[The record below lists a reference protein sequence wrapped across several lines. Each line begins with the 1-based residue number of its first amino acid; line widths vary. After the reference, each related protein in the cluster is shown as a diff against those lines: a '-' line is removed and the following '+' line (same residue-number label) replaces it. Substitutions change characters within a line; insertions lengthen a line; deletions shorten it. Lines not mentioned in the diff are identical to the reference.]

1 MKRILCAV
9 LCLTVLL
16 SGMSLPVAADTR
28 AGGAI
33 AGLEDKLQ
41 YSVAL
46 TDDGYIGIPVDIYTY
61 HNGNTTDQTPIILYV
76 INTNTERI
84 GTDSDFT
91 IVNEMVNEKG
101 YIVVVLD
108 YKGAAAAVSPDL
120 DWSIQGIRTKINSY
134 GMYLGGAAYKEK
146 AAYIVPSGY
155 NITLDEYYWS
165 L

>member
-1 MKRILCAV
+1 M
-9 LCLTVLL
+9 
-16 SGMSLPVAADTR
+16 
-28 AGGAI
+28 
-33 AGLEDKLQ
+33 
-41 YSVAL
+41 AL

-108 YKGAAAAVSPDL
+108 YKGCS
-120 DWSIQGIRTKINSY
+120 
-134 GMYLGGAAYKEK
+134 GGGK
-146 AAYIVPSGY
+146 P
-155 NITLDEYYWS
+155 
-165 L
+165 